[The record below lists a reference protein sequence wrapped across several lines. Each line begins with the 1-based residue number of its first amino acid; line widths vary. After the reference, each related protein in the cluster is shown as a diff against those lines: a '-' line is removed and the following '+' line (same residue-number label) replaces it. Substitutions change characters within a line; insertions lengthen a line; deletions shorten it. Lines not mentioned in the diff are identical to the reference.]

1 METITVANSLAYDET
16 PCKQQNYNRDETG
29 EGSEAVDF
37 HFTARNKQEIWKNH
51 GAVSHAR

>member
-16 PCKQQNYNRDETG
+16 PCKQQIYNRDETG

-37 HFTARNKQEIWKNH
+37 HFTARNKQEI
-51 GAVSHAR
+51 SEEIS